1 MLVPLVLA
9 SCTAKENPTTFQN
22 EPLISGADPN
32 AMMRTIDEPD
42 YPAVMLTHENGVVGI
57 GIFQPKTGRPFLTLR
72 DDNNDGVF
80 DLLRYSALSE
90 SGESLVEVEDY
101 GMDGQPDLILNYQ
114 GKTASVFVDG
124 DWHTVDGVTTNGATV
139 LLDDERVSLAEVLN
153 ALRQSK

>member
-1 MLVPLVLA
+1 MLLVLA
-9 SCTAKENPTTFQN
+9 SCTARQNPTTFQN

-32 AMMRTIDEPD
+32 AIVRTIDEPD
-42 YPAVMLTHENGVVGI
+42 YPAIMLTHENGVVGI
-57 GIFQPKTGRPFLTLR
+57 GIFQPETGRPVLTLR

-114 GKTASVFVDG
+114 DKTASVFVDG

-139 LLDDERVSLAEVLN
+139 LLDDERVSLSEVLN
-153 ALRQSK
+153 ALRQPK